1 MHVRITGACGSCKRL
16 FSRELVSKSNGSDID
31 DQRESNETCTDQTEN
46 PVQMSTVAGRT
57 PVMRRT
63 NTVSTHV
70 GWASF
75 TAATYSEHHA

>member
-1 MHVRITGACGSCKRL
+1 MHVRITGASGSCKRL
-16 FSRELVSKSNGSDID
+16 FSRELVSNGSDID
-31 DQRESNETCTDQTEN
+31 DQRESSEKCTDQTEN

-57 PVMRRT
+57 QVTHRT

-75 TAATYSEHHA
+75 TAATYNEHHA